1 MTRYHPALVTLHWLL
16 AAMIVLGLVM
26 GGVFLASMPNDDP
39 FKIMGLRGHMTA
51 GVAILA
57 LMLIR
62 LVVRM
67 GSERPS
73 RADSGSRVLNAA
85 AIVVH
90 WGLYLTVIAMAA
102 SGLALAMA
110 SGLPAIV
117 FGGSGEPLPADF
129 HAFPPRIVHG
139 ILANVLTALILA
151 HIAGFLYHQFILGDG
166 LIKRMWFGSRRT

>member
-1 MTRYHPALVTLHWLL
+1 
-16 AAMIVLGLVM
+16 
-26 GGVFLASMPNDDP
+26 
-39 FKIMGLRGHMTA
+39 MTA
-51 GVAILA
+51 SAAILA

-67 GSERPS
+67 GSERPP

-90 WGLYLTVIAMAA
+90 WGLYLTVIAMAVL
-102 SGLALAMA
+102 GLALAMA

-129 HAFPPRIVHG
+129 HTFPPRIVHG
-139 ILANVLTALILA
+139 ILANVLKVLILA
-151 HIAGFLYHQFILGDG
+151 HIAGFLYHQFILDDG
-166 LIKRMWFGSRRT
+166 LIKRMWFGSRRI